1 MLFGKHFR
9 SGCSIGG
16 LGPWL
21 TVALVIGC
29 SSIHKPGV
37 EMPKFPLAD
46 KVLGPA
52 PADAQGFV
60 DQIVAGLRE
69 RTEPD
74 RARERFAKGDELFR
88 EAAGMDVEHMDRK
101 KKFMA
106 AGREYVAAARFW
118 PGSSLEEDA
127 LMMSAESLF
136 FADLYQKS
144 VNRQA
149 ELLKKYPTTRHLDR
163 IDQRRF
169 AISEFWLD
177 YHRHYG
183 MDLTWINVADPRR
196 PGTDTFGHAIKLL
209 DRIRFDNPTGKLAD
223 DATMLAAVANFE
235 KKNYS
240 EADVLLTDIR
250 QNFPRSEHQFQAH
263 LLGLKCKR
271 ELYRG
276 ADYDGGVLEESQ
288 QIIQQIARLFPEES
302 AEHQEALRSEL
313 KEIRLQMAQRDYN
326 MAQFF
331 DNREEYGAARVYYEL
346 VREEYHDTNLALESE
361 SRLCEDWRTAPRSR
375 ILVGVAGGH
384 FSRRGARQAADR
396 PRHTRYQ
403 AAVIPREQVRS
414 LHSDW

>member
-1 MLFGKHFR
+1 MHFVDLSRIRCSFGRF
-9 SGCSIGG
+9 
-16 LGPWL
+16 GPWWAVL
-21 TVALVIGC
+21 LALGC
-29 SSIHKPGV
+29 SSIHKPNL
-37 EMPKFPLAD
+37 EMPKLP
-46 KVLGPA
+46 VVENMLGPT
-52 PADAQGFV
+52 PENAQGLV
-60 DQIVAGLRE
+60 DQMVASLRE

-74 RARERFAKGDELFR
+74 RARERFHKADELFR
-88 EAAGMDVEHMDRK
+88 EAAKMEDDGLERK
-101 KKFMA
+101 KKFMS

-149 ELLKKYPTTRHLDR
+149 ELVKKYPTTRHLDR

-169 AISEFWLD
+169 AIAQFWLD
-177 YHRHYG
+177 HHRKFG
-183 MDLTWINVADPRR
+183 TDLTWVNIGDPRR
-196 PGTDTFGHAIKLL
+196 PGTDTFGHAVKLL

-235 KKNYS
+235 KHNYS
-240 EADVLLTDIR
+240 EADVLFTDIR

-276 ADYDGGVLEESQ
+276 ADYDGGVLEESE

-302 AEHQEALRSEL
+302 ADHQEALRTEL
-313 KEIRLQMAQRDYN
+313 KEIRLQLAERDYT
-326 MAQFF
+326 MAKFF

-346 VREEYHDTNLALESE
+346 VRNEYHDTNLALESE
-361 SRLCEDWRTAPRSR
+361 SRLAQIGGLRPVPENSLDWLADFFPEEEPAKPL
-375 ILVGVAGGH
+375 I
-384 FSRRGARQAADR
+384 ARDTPTTKLR
-396 PRHTRYQ
+396 
-403 AAVIPREQVRS
+403 
-414 LHSDW
+414 